1 MEGKC
6 VIANGTLGPSYR
18 GFILPLTA
26 SLGTASPLRPAF
38 PLRFP
43 ARGLTATYY
52 WMSGG
57 SISRPLLVCNDFV
70 LLFSPTRL
78 KSLSPFNCIPNC

>member
-26 SLGTASPLRPAF
+26 SLGIAALWLPSSPLRPAL

-52 WMSGG
+52 WKSGG
-57 SISRPLLVCNDFV
+57 SISRPLLMC
-70 LLFSPTRL
+70 
-78 KSLSPFNCIPNC
+78 K